1 MEKEEP
7 ATVRVKKEPAWW
19 MSWEFYLIVLLAVGL
34 RLYRIDTAQ
43 YMADHNAFY
52 QMAHDGIA
60 NGLWPI
66 SGNRSSTGPL
76 IPPLF
81 VYIMMIPAA
90 FTPNPVAG
98 NIFIALSNIA
108 AVLLTYIF
116 VRRYYGRLAGTISAL
131 LYATAVNVIIFSRDI
146 WQPDLLPLFMV
157 LLLFMLFR
165 GAIQKKGYWF
175 LPAVLLIAAMYQL
188 HSTGVYLIIPLLVAL
203 VLAFKTIR
211 WRELPLA
218 ALGLLLL
225 FAPYIYLEHRQHY
238 IDVIRL
244 LLVVK
249 KTPFFTNEALL
260 FYGMWVHS
268 FVLSPLQYRYVLPRL
283 SVDTHLIPGN
293 AHSILLTTPLR
304 LIAQF
309 SQPESW
315 LMEVLLV
322 GAWLLVA
329 FLILWPFRSPEQP
342 GLKGWWEKL
351 LNSPERK
358 GLLLLL
364 VWQGTF
370 LLILRHSVFVYVHYL
385 IYLLP
390 GPFILIGLLLA
401 NAIKWVPRLHFS
413 RERLVRYGL
422 YVLVGL
428 IVLVQTVDSAGWLVD
443 HAYGNFD
450 SNYAFPQYF
459 DLASVQRIVNNADQ
473 LAQQRH
479 LSRIYINIHGDDVSA
494 VSYLAQFAHTSIA
507 VSDAGQCLV
516 VPDVASGPVV
526 YVTDPN
532 RPDID
537 TLLKR
542 YTTATQVGEIQH
554 TGGAPF
560 KMYILSA
567 KPEPQPALQLSGG
580 VQLFSQQ
587 ADVVSAGVSN
597 PQMLVTRWKVHDTA
611 VAQPRIVY
619 KYRFIAQ
626 TNVPLISRGLGN
638 TFGNNNTPI
647 CRLSRTW
654 TGDDLIPL
662 FAFNGNAP
670 QYLNIGVEKFISAP
684 QHYDHGSLKMVTY
697 EMVTYD
703 NIDGRRILLHTANG
717 KGDIN
722 FSVLAP
728 MYRVRHHAP

>member
-1 MEKEEP
+1 MYRSPRLQVNAEAMEKEEL
-7 ATVRVKKEPAWW
+7 ATVRSKKEPAWW

-43 YMADHNAFY
+43 YMTDHNTFF
-52 QMAHDGIA
+52 QMAHDAVA

-90 FTPNPVAG
+90 ITPNPVGG
-98 NIFIALSNIA
+98 NIFIALCNIA

-165 GAIQKKGYWF
+165 GVVQKKGYWF

-188 HSTGVYLIIPLLVAL
+188 HSTAVYLVAPLLVAL

-211 WRELPLA
+211 WQELPLTV
-218 ALGLLLL
+218 LGLLLL
-225 FAPYIYLEHRQHY
+225 FAPYIYLEHRRHY
-238 IDVIRL
+238 IDITQLFQVAGHPA
-244 LLVVK
+244 V
-249 KTPFFTNEALL
+249 FSNDALQ

-268 FVLSPLQYRYVLPRL
+268 FVLNPLQYRFVLPHL

-293 AHSILLTTPLR
+293 AHSILLTTPLHI
-304 LIAQF
+304 IAQF

-315 LMEVLLV
+315 LMVVLLV
-322 GAWLLVA
+322 ASWLLVA
-329 FLILWPFRSPEQP
+329 LLILLPLRSSEQP
-342 GLKGWWEKL
+342 GLLGRWKEL

-364 VWQGTF
+364 IWQGTF
-370 LLILRHSVFVYVHYL
+370 LLILRHSVFVYIHYM

-401 NAIKWVPRLHFS
+401 NAIKWVQRLRFS
-413 RERLVRYGL
+413 WERLVRYGL
-422 YVLVGL
+422 YVTVGL
-428 IVLVQTVDSAGWLVD
+428 IVLVQTVGSAGWLVD

-479 LSRIYINIHGDDVSA
+479 LSHVYIDIHGDDVSS
-494 VSYLAQFAHTSIA
+494 VSYLAQFAHTPIA
-507 VSDAGQCLV
+507 VSDANQCLV
-516 VPDVASGPVV
+516 IPNVASGPVV

-537 TLLKR
+537 ALLKR

-554 TGGAPF
+554 PGGAPF

-587 ADVVSAGVSN
+587 ADVVSAGVGN
-597 PQMLVTRWKVHDTA
+597 PQMLVTRWKVQDTTT
-611 VAQPRIVY
+611 PGSRIVY
-619 KYRFIAQ
+619 KYRFLAKANAGFI
-626 TNVPLISRGLGN
+626 TRVLGN
-638 TFGNNNTPI
+638 TFSANSAPL

-654 TGDDLIPL
+654 SGDDLIPL
-662 FAFNGNAP
+662 FAFNGDAP
-670 QYLNIGVEKFISAP
+670 QHLSMGIEKFISAP

-697 EMVTYD
+697 D
-703 NIDGRRILLHTANG
+703 SIDGRRISLHMANG

-722 FSVLAP
+722 FSTRTGL
-728 MYRVRHHAP
+728 